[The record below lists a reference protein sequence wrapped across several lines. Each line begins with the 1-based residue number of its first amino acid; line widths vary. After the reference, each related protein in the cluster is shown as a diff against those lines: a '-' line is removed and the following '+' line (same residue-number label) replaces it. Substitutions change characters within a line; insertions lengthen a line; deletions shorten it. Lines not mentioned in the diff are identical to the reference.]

1 LPIGPRP
8 AFEGVRGYTFMR
20 KQTGIRTY
28 PPLSSSAGWGAGNND
43 NKNGNEQPGQ
53 KPAGCGFDS
62 WGGRMAALL
71 VACLVLLAAPGT
83 CANSHAESA
92 KVSPPLQQLLDTA
105 EPSMVVDIIVQYRVT
120 PQQKHLDRVTS
131 LGGRSKVHLGVIQSE
146 AYTLPLSAVAKLVND
161 PDVAYVSL
169 DNKVKLSSE
178 TGLDPSMQAVEA
190 DIAQGYGYDGSGV
203 GIAIVD
209 SGIYAHP
216 DLNSNSRYS
225 SSRVVYSQSFVHG
238 DSSTGDAYGHGT
250 HVAGLAAGNGQS
262 SENNYTYEYVGVAP
276 NANLINLRVLDAT
289 GASTDSIVI
298 SAITQAISL
307 KSKYNIQVM
316 NLSLGRPV
324 YESYTQDPLCQ
335 AVEKA
340 WKAGIVVVVAA
351 GNYGRTVATDGYATI
366 TAPAN
371 DPYVITV
378 GSIDAF
384 YSNPA
389 NDSISS
395 FSSKGPTLV
404 DHIVK
409 PDIVAS
415 GNAVTS
421 LLAANS
427 ALVLAYPIFDVYPCN
442 WNDTSCGPQYGSP
455 RYFTLSGTSM
465 ASPLVSGT
473 AALMLQQ
480 NPSLTPD
487 LVKARLMKTAFKGYP
502 TQSTVVDALGNVYQE
517 EGDIFTYGAGVLNA
531 AAAMQDTDQ
540 GSGSALSPTAVYN
553 SKTGT
558 VSLTQTSVSGVS
570 VMWGTSVLWG
580 TSLVWG
586 TNVFVN
592 GSSVLWGTS
601 IVWGTSTGSADAATS
616 LIWGASVPKGGN
628 PNQVMSD
635 SDPGDCHLTSAHA
648 VSCSH

>member
-1 LPIGPRP
+1 
-8 AFEGVRGYTFMR
+8 MR
-20 KQTGIRTY
+20 QQTEIRTY

-53 KPAGCGFDS
+53 KPAGCGFDFC
-62 WGGRMAALL
+62 GGRIAALL
-71 VACLVLLAAPGT
+71 VAFLVLLAAPGT
-83 CANSHAESA
+83 CANGQGGHAQ
-92 KVSPPLQQLLDTA
+92 VSPPLQQLLDTA
-105 EPSMVVDIIVQYRVT
+105 EPSVVVDIIVQYQVT
-120 PQQKHLDRVTS
+120 PQQKHLDRVMS
-131 LGGRSKVHLGVIQSE
+131 LGGRSKVHLGLIKSE
-146 AYTLPLSAVAKLVND
+146 AYTLPLSAVVELVND
-161 PDVAYVSL
+161 ADVAYVSL
-169 DNKVKLSSE
+169 DNKVRLSSE

-209 SGIYAHP
+209 SGIYSHP

-250 HVAGLAAGNGQS
+250 HVAGLAAGNGES
-262 SENNYTYEYVGVAP
+262 SEDDYTYEYIGVAP
-276 NANLINLRVLDAT
+276 NANLINLRVLDAN
-289 GASTDSIVI
+289 GLSTDSIVI
-298 SAITQAISL
+298 SAISQAISL

-324 YESYTQDPLCQ
+324 YESYTLDPLCQ
-335 AVEKA
+335 AVEQA

-351 GNYGRTVATDGYATI
+351 GNYGRTLATDGYATI
-366 TAPAN
+366 TAPGN

-378 GSIDAF
+378 GAIDAF
-384 YSNPA
+384 YANPA
-389 NDSISS
+389 NDSVAS

-415 GNAVTS
+415 GNMVAS
-421 LLAANS
+421 LLAAKS
-427 ALVLAYPIFDVYPCN
+427 ALVLAYPSFDVYPCN
-442 WNDTSCGPQYGSP
+442 WNDTSCGSKYGSP
-455 RYFTLSGTSM
+455 MYFTLSGTSM
-465 ASPLVSGT
+465 ATPLVAGT
-473 AALMLQQ
+473 AALMIQQ

-502 TQSTVVDALGNVYQE
+502 AYSTVVDSLGNVYQE

-531 AAAMQDTDQ
+531 AAAMEDTDR
-540 GSGSALSPTAVYN
+540 GSGAALSPTAVYN
-553 SKTGT
+553 SKTGA
-558 VSLTQTSVSGVS
+558 VSLSQTTVSGVS
-570 VMWGTSVLWG
+570 VLWGTSVLWG
-580 TSLVWG
+580 SSVVWG
-586 TNVFVN
+586 TNVFVS
-592 GSSVLWGTS
+592 GSSVLWGS
-601 IVWGTSTGSADAATS
+601 SLVWGATTGSADAATS

-635 SDPGDCHLTSAHA
+635 GDPGDCHLTSTHA
-648 VSCSH
+648 VSCSR